1 MRGEG
6 SSPDALQL
14 QTLVSS
20 GGRSPV
26 GVLPSELRT
35 FGFVTCG
42 VCDAN
47 VGQRRCDNQ
56 RCLTSKGSVGVT
68 TNGASLARTPA
79 RAAPTVRGQR
89 VSVNRVENYGSH

>member
-1 MRGEG
+1 MREKG

-42 VCDAN
+42 VCDVN

-56 RCLTSKGSVGVT
+56 RCPTGKGSVT